1 MMKDQN
7 QLSEKQLL
15 LRLLFE
21 AEIELRRK
29 DSVELADK
37 IRETLAWL
45 PMHEK
50 MNSIQGEE

>member
-1 MMKDQN
+1 MKDQLT
-7 QLSEKQLL
+7 LSEKQLL

-21 AEIELRRK
+21 VEIELRRK

-50 MNSIQGEE
+50 MNLIRGEE